1 MGSVA
6 SGQPDSG
13 MPGPRK
19 ITGDSLEVVAR
30 SGGEDL
36 DVALVGELDMTA
48 CFALEAEI
56 ERLLGDRAARRLVLD
71 LAELDFVD
79 SAGLGALLTIHDRTQ
94 DLGVELHLV
103 NPSRPVRR
111 ILEATGTLPALL
123 SDPTRGGSGV

>member
-6 SGQPDSG
+6 SGQPDYG

-19 ITGDSLEVVAR
+19 ITVDGFEVVAR
-30 SGGEDL
+30 SSGEDL

-48 CFALEAEI
+48 CFAVEAEI

-79 SAGLGALLTIHDRTQ
+79 SAGLGALLTIRDRTQ
-94 DLGVELHLV
+94 DLGVELRLV

-123 SDPTRGGSGV
+123 SDPSRGGSGV

>member
-1 MGSVA
+1 
-6 SGQPDSG
+6 

-19 ITGDSLEVVAR
+19 ITVDGFEVVAR
-30 SGGEDL
+30 SSGEDL

-48 CFALEAEI
+48 CFAVEAEI

-79 SAGLGALLTIHDRTQ
+79 SAGLGALLTIRDRTQ
-94 DLGVELHLV
+94 DLGVELRLV

-123 SDPTRGGSGV
+123 SDPSRGGSGV